1 MIFWVRSKP
10 TWVRLIYSMEQQHWR
25 TGRLQSKKTRVK
37 TDMLRSIGKQSGESV
52 ESVCI
57 WSRYTGCWN
66 MCTWMGVKWD
76 AWTVASMP
84 LCDWCG
90 WRCVTGCRN
99 FIRASGRVMSMAF
112 GCATR
117 RECHWA
123 ARLVVDH
130 HQIGCPLRRDT
141 FDSVAKRPNVLCFHV
156 EFYRFQHL

>member
-25 TGRLQSKKTRVK
+25 TGRLQSKKTTVK

-84 LCDWCG
+84 LCDWCR

-117 RECHWA
+117 RECHCA
-123 ARLVVDH
+123 TVGSLKLTQTGHMLSRAQTRLHTWCYYLYSGLV
-130 HQIGCPLRRDT
+130 
-141 FDSVAKRPNVLCFHV
+141 
-156 EFYRFQHL
+156 